1 MFTEMGLLSESEFVR
16 LVGAT
21 PKDVGAK
28 SVEIKN
34 EEGEK
39 KAMFIISL
47 RGLPLEEMLS
57 IRKIQIAHKV
67 SVDHMEHLLLQE
79 RQLTQ
84 DQGLIWADSTCK
96 QQIKSRPSAVTF
108 AGRAGL
114 HSLEHYQGK
123 AEEIEEK
130 RRSAL
135 GLNANEVE
143 EEDEENDDILDQMD
157 LGEQLA
163 LPQHEAVPEGS
174 SAFGSMLSTTATGS
188 VKKKAPKTQKKK
200 GGGTAEDDEEM
211 LEEASSVGGLG
222 NKMLPTEIS
231 RVDPEMGP
239 VAKKHYDLTNRT
251 SPSLA
256 NLQIK
261 RFLAGEKLGQAING
275 VGISSD
281 SSVGII

>member
-1 MFTEMGLLSESEFVR
+1 MFVEMGLLSESEFVR

-28 SVEIKN
+28 SVDIKN

-39 KAMFIISL
+39 KAMFVISL
-47 RGLPLEEMLS
+47 RGLPLEELCG

-84 DQGLIWADSTCK
+84 DQGLIWAESTCK
-96 QQIKSRPSAVTF
+96 QQIKSRPSSVTF

-114 HSLEHYQGK
+114 HTLEHYQGK
-123 AEEIEEK
+123 AQEIEEK

-135 GLNANEVE
+135 GVNEEAAE
-143 EEDEENDDILDQMD
+143 EEDEETDILDQMEM
-157 LGEQLA
+157 GEQTA
-163 LPQHEAVPEGS
+163 LPLHEAVPEGS
-174 SAFGSMLSTTATGS
+174 SAFGSLLSTTATGS
-188 VKKKAPKTQKKK
+188 AKKKQTKKK
-200 GGGTAEDDEEM
+200 KSGEEEDNMPDD
-211 LEEASSVGGLG
+211 ASSMGGVG
-222 NKMLPTEIS
+222 NKMNPTEIAKI
-231 RVDPEMGP
+231 DPEMAP
-239 VAKKHYDLTNRT
+239 VAKKHFELTNRA

-261 RFLAGEKLGQAING
+261 RFLAGEKLGQAITG
-275 VGISSD
+275 VGISS
-281 SSVGII
+281 VGSWDHLT